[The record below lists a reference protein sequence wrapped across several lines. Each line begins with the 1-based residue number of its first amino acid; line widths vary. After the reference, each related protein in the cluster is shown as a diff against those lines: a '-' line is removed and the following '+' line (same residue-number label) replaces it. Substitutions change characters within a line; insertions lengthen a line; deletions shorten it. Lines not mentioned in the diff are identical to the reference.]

1 MLLEEE
7 MRRVLAFCQWKALWW
22 EARANRREDP
32 SPELAEGLRS
42 YCAEKASKERRMGAM
57 LEAKWASIR
66 ERAQAVI
73 QGGAI
78 PLSSSAPAAERVE
91 VEIEGG
97 EEEEE

>member
-1 MLLEEE
+1 
-7 MRRVLAFCQWKALWW
+7 FCQWKALWW

-66 ERAQAVI
+66 ER
-73 QGGAI
+73 
-78 PLSSSAPAAERVE
+78 
-91 VEIEGG
+91 
-97 EEEEE
+97 